1 MHVTILWSSKK
12 KGFVGSRVLNVIR
25 ENPFQI
31 LSVLIGSIGEKKNM
45 DRVIWGQR
53 VPEITGGL
61 VGLLDV
67 FVQRV
72 PLVNCF
78 SGASRG
84 SVTILIVL
92 FDEKI
97 LSEQRGLT

>member
-1 MHVTILWSSKK
+1 
-12 KGFVGSRVLNVIR
+12 
-25 ENPFQI
+25 
-31 LSVLIGSIGEKKNM
+31 M

-78 SGASRG
+78 SGVSRG

-92 FDEKI
+92 FFVREDPLRTTWPYVITIGKTEFFKY
-97 LSEQRGLT
+97 L

>member
-1 MHVTILWSSKK
+1 
-12 KGFVGSRVLNVIR
+12 
-25 ENPFQI
+25 
-31 LSVLIGSIGEKKNM
+31 M

-78 SGASRG
+78 SGARG
-84 SVTILIVL
+84 VCYHSHSFV
-92 FDEKI
+92 
-97 LSEQRGLT
+97 